1 MNILNSD
8 ELIHELSGLCGI
20 LPEYWDIFGKKHV
33 TQVNTMKAVLRAMKL
48 RIDTAD
54 DIVMEIAEKK
64 SQPWKNIIE
73 PVHVLSVS
81 AQPVSVPLFI
91 PINEGEESGLVVSW
105 SLKYENG
112 EETGARISGASLN
125 LIEDRWIDGLR
136 YIRTSLHI
144 SHSGIGYYLLK
155 VDCRHGE
162 RIFPGGRNRLH
173 KVSRIIVTPDTCY
186 VPPELKNRRAWGL
199 SINLYSVRSAGNS
212 GSGDFTDL
220 GKIVKWVSDLKGSF
234 VGINPLHAIP
244 NTKPFGVSPYAPISR
259 LYRNFIYID
268 IEKIPEVKES
278 GELRKIISSGRYKKQ
293 AEVLRKQNFIDYEK
307 IALLKE
313 KILRKAFG
321 IFRQIHYETN
331 TIRGREFR
339 KFVAAEA
346 GALESFSLFMALRNY
361 MKKKKLFA
369 WQEWPGEY
377 HDISGQAVEKFRKK
391 HASEILFHKY
401 VQWLLNGQ
409 LQEIAGN
416 VKKLGMGIGL
426 YNDLAVGSVGGGSDV
441 WSYQEV
447 FSCGSDV
454 GAPPDD
460 FSPYGQQWGFP
471 PAIPEKLRES
481 GYELFIQTIR
491 KNMKHAGA
499 MRIDHALGLFR
510 LFWIPDGMTPK
521 EGAYVSYPSED
532 LLRIIALESARNR
545 TLVIAEDL
553 GTIGENVREALSRF
567 RMFSYRL
574 FYFER
579 NYPDP
584 SFLSPRKYPEMALC
598 AVTTHDLPT
607 LSGYWTGRDIEVRR
621 ETAKYADNEQW
632 LQQTLDR
639 ERDKSLIL
647 AALKSEG
654 ILHDEYPFDTAMSS
668 EMTPELCVA
677 IYEYLARTPCR
688 LMLVSLDDIIGSL
701 NQQNLPGTIDSHPNW
716 IQKTTLTLEDILE
729 DNRFGELSR
738 MLSREG
744 YFR

>member
-1 MNILNSD
+1 MNIHNSD

-33 TQVNTMKAVLRAMKL
+33 TQIKTMKAVLRAMKL
-48 RIDTAD
+48 RIDSND
-54 DIVMEIAEKK
+54 DILGEIAEKK

-73 PVHVLSVS
+73 PVHVFSVS
-81 AQPVSVPLFI
+81 AQPVSVPLFM
-91 PINEGEESGLVVSW
+91 PINEREEAGLVVSW
-105 SLKYENG
+105 SLKNEEG
-112 EETGARISGASLN
+112 EGTGARISGVSLN
-125 LIEDRWIDGLR
+125 VIEDSWIDGLR
-136 YIRTSLHI
+136 YIRTSLQV
-144 SHSGIGYYLLK
+144 SHSGIGYYLLE
-155 VDCRHGE
+155 VDCRHRA

-173 KVSRIIVTPDTCY
+173 KVSRIIVTPDSCY

-199 SINLYSVRSAGNS
+199 SINLYSVRSARNC

-244 NTKPFGVSPYAPISR
+244 NAKPFGVSPYAPISR

-268 IEKIPEVKES
+268 IEKIPEVAES

-293 AEVLRKQNFIDYEK
+293 VEALRKQHFIDYEK
-307 IALLKE
+307 VALLKE
-313 KILRKAFG
+313 KILRKAFE

-339 KFVAAEA
+339 KFVIAEA
-346 GALESFSLFMALRNY
+346 AALESFSLFMALRDY

-369 WQEWPGEY
+369 WQEWPREY
-377 HDISGQAVEKFRKK
+377 HDISGQAVDKFRKK

-401 VQWLLNGQ
+401 VQWLLNVQ
-409 LQEIAGN
+409 LQEIADD

-460 FSPYGQQWGFP
+460 FSPHGQQWGFP

-499 MRIDHALGLFR
+499 LRIDHALGLFR
-510 LFWIPDGMTPK
+510 LFWIPNGMTPK
-521 EGAYVSYPSED
+521 EGAYVSFPSED
-532 LLRIIALESARNR
+532 LLRIIALESVRNR

-553 GTIGENVREALSRF
+553 GTIGENVRKALSRF

-584 SFLSPRKYPEMALC
+584 SFLSPEKYPEMALC

-621 ETAKYADNEQW
+621 ETGKHPDNEQC
-632 LQQTLDR
+632 LQQTR

-654 ILHDEYPFDTAMSS
+654 VLPDEYPFDTAMSS

-729 DNRFGELSR
+729 DNRFCELSR